1 MSPRAPSLPPQERR
15 RQLETAAL
23 RVLRVRGTAATTK
36 EIAQAAGVAEGTLFR
51 AFGCKDDLV
60 AAALRRGFDPRPL
73 LATLDGIDL
82 DQPLRDRLVG
92 AVTAIQERLVDV
104 FDLMAA
110 VGMIEP
116 PDHHHHEHHGSDGS
130 WQRQVL
136 DRLIEIVEPDAET
149 LRVSPSELVRL
160 LRLLTFSGS
169 HRQIGD
175 GELLGPE
182 LIVDALLDG
191 TRRVHRCC

>member
-1 MSPRAPSLPPQERR
+1 
-15 RQLETAAL
+15 
-23 RVLRVRGTAATTK
+23 
-36 EIAQAAGVAEGTLFR
+36 
-51 AFGCKDDLV
+51 
-60 AAALRRGFDPRPL
+60 L